1 MSRLLL
7 SGGLLYDGSGGSP
20 FPADILIEDDRILQ
34 VEPAGKTVFP
44 GIEVKDLTDLSVS
57 PGWID
62 PHAHS
67 DASLLAAPEAFGKI
81 SQGITTEI
89 SGNCGLSAFPI
100 LTDEVREHLRILYA
114 SYDIRPEWT
123 DFRSYAAALTARQP
137 AVNTVFLCG
146 HNTLRANI
154 AGYRQRELS
163 VSQLS
168 VMDALL
174 DETLSQG
181 ARGLSTGLLYTPG
194 CFADETELL
203 TLLRT
208 AAAHGGIYATHLRN
222 EGDRL
227 EEAVREAVFL
237 AERSGITLQ
246 ISHLKTA
253 LPRNWHKLGSVLSII
268 QSAQQRGVSIHADRY
283 PYTFSQTSLSIVLDQ
298 PYDKMTDRAIRE
310 VLQNDPAAYD
320 RALQQLKTSGRDW
333 NRVILS
339 RSEAS
344 AAAGLIGL
352 TVADAAQKTGKTPQ
366 ELVMEILREDAPGSL
381 GAFGGMSEDNLKRI
395 LKQEWVCCGTD
406 ETARPTDDSLGLSH
420 PRGFGSFPV
429 FIRVLKKE
437 GLPMEQIIR
446 KITSLPAGIFQLSD
460 RGMIRPGKNA
470 DLVIFQEEELD
481 SPADFRSPH
490 RPASGIRTVYVNGKA
505 AYDGLSHQ
513 VTARAGKVAGTAEPM
528 KK

>member
-1 MSRLLL
+1 MSKHLLA
-7 SGGLLYDGSGGSP
+7 GGLLYDGSGDRP
-20 FPADILIEDDRILQ
+20 FSADILIEDGRILQ

-44 GIEVKDLTDLSVS
+44 GVEVKNLTGLSIS

-100 LTDEVREHLRILYA
+100 LTGEVREHLRILYSA
-114 SYDIRPEWT
+114 YDIKTEWT
-123 DFRSYAAALTARQP
+123 DFHSYAAVLAARQP
-137 AVNTVFLCG
+137 AINAVFLCG

-163 VSQLS
+163 AAQQAA
-168 VMDALL
+168 MNALL
-174 DETLSQG
+174 EETLTQG
-181 ARGLSTGLLYTPG
+181 ARGLSTGLRYSPG
-194 CFADETELL
+194 CFADENELL
-203 TLLRT
+203 TLLST

-222 EGDRL
+222 EGDGL
-227 EEAVREAVFL
+227 EEAVREAVYL
-237 AERSGITLQ
+237 AEQSGVPLQ

-253 LPRNWHKLGSVLSII
+253 LPRNWHKLETVLSII
-268 QSAQQRGVSIHADRY
+268 RAAQQRGVSIHADRY
-283 PYTFSQTSLSIVLDQ
+283 PYTFSQTSLSIVLDR

-310 VLQNDPAAYD
+310 ILQNDPAAYD
-320 RALQQLKTSGRDW
+320 LALQQLKTSGRDW

-339 RSEAS
+339 RSGAS
-344 AAAGLIGL
+344 AADGLIGL
-352 TVADAAQKTGKTPQ
+352 TVAEAARKTGKTPP

-381 GAFGGMSEDNLKRI
+381 GAFGGMSEDNLKCI

-406 ETARPTDDSLGLSH
+406 ETARPADVSLGLSH

-429 FIRVLKKE
+429 FIRMLRKE
-437 GLPMEQIIR
+437 GIPMEQIIR

-460 RGMIRPGKNA
+460 RGMIRPGKKA
-470 DLVIFQEEELD
+470 DLVIFQEDELD
-481 SPADFRSPH
+481 SQADFHSPH
-490 RPASGIRTVYVNGKA
+490 EPASGIRTVFVNGKA
-505 AYDGLSHQ
+505 AYDGLSQ
-513 VTARAGKVAGTAEPM
+513 KVTARAGWIAGTVA
-528 KK
+528 